1 MYEVEEPL
9 SVELRCSIRLC
20 GVEPRH
26 VLHDLLVVL
35 DHVIDGVD
43 RELLELGDTNRLD
56 LKDVEVLLVS
66 TEDVSNVSQSALPP
80 VGHVDLAYAWLTR
93 DRTYLCR

>member
-26 VLHDLLVVL
+26 VFHDLLVVL

-66 TEDVSNVSQSALPP
+66 TEDVSDVGQRAPPP
-80 VGHVDLAYAWLTR
+80 VRHVELT
-93 DRTYLCR
+93 